1 MTRRVNFSADQR
13 VDLPEIQALQQFLTE
28 DDRRFLRMCL
38 LGRAQSENRV
48 IRGFKVEPE
57 SPVSARVLVVHD
69 LGAPGE
75 SAFVGAE
82 NLGGVFE
89 HGALAGGIDGAG
101 NLEGA
106 AQLLLDFSAQ
116 PAATYDVK
124 VRLTYTTGIADNRAF
139 WNPST
144 KKEVVRQTDTRKLP
158 QWQIAFQG
166 HADPD
171 WVLLA
176 SVVWNGVSIA
186 AADITDKRRFAIEG
200 MANPTGA
207 APWSHAAQDE
217 TTGVGDFPRSDTRDD
232 PTVGAFGV
240 WEALGALA
248 RQIQDLKGQ
257 REGDQRFDWYSR
269 VFAPP
274 GFRTG
279 AVPKP
284 DEYTKS
290 LRSIDTV
297 TFTVADGDTEGA
309 DFMGQYALVECFKFI
324 QDNAAELPG
333 RILVMVKDRQT
344 TTHVYG
350 WNQNIVIPD
359 KHIGLI
365 GVQGG
370 TVSTATPT
378 LFQVGEG
385 QIAVGV
391 QTTVDTVALKFTGS
405 GGLYCENL
413 MFYDDVEGG
422 AQLSHIEVDPR
433 GYFQARNVTIAV
445 NAAPNEARPQLR
457 CGSERL
463 VLDQCRLSGAF
474 FIGGR
479 SATAFPINGENDN
492 FHTGGSVQNSTITG
506 LLRLRHKAAPVV
518 GEQLLYA
525 HGIRFERTT
534 FVPTTLAAPVVFG
547 QVDARGARQLTWHDC
562 HFLYL
567 GDQDC
572 LRFGDMDLGG
582 VFVASRDMRV
592 TENIFKMQFSAT
604 HAGFV
609 GGAGGV
615 NGTEGTGWAI
625 KSWPSSPVSVRT
637 QICKGLNIAGN
648 RFSPD
653 ESLAFIDTSPDA
665 GCVALADAREV
676 WLDKNDVR
684 EWTLPRNSVGDTQ
697 ILFLVTASL
706 TGGPVG
712 GGQSTW
718 IRGNYIG
725 DWREAAVGQAWGA
738 VGQFLNCLRIG
749 PFANG
754 VKVHGNVI
762 SAVAEDGTVIDPSGA
777 HSAAVVFDSVDV
789 EFEYNRFLLWRSA
802 TDPLDST
809 CVGIGGILL
818 DVRFTDNNFVACGG
832 ANIHALAGII
842 IGLYV
847 NNNHFLVG
855 PTDTLFHSAVDLGI
869 GATLID
875 NAHFKSN
882 TWNYDSGG
890 AVTKF
895 ALRLGPAIHFSVVGN
910 YFPDGNIRHATAGG
924 LPTAFSHGYAAGVP
938 DLNFINAYT

>member
-28 DDRRFLRMCL
+28 DDRRFVRMCL
-38 LGRAQSENRV
+38 LGKAQSENRV

-57 SPVSARVLVVHD
+57 APVSARVLVIHD

-75 SAFVGAE
+75 SAFMGAE
-82 NLGGVFE
+82 NLGGIFE

-124 VRLTYTTGIADNRAF
+124 VRLTFTTGIADNRAF

-144 KKEVVRQTDTRKLP
+144 DQEVVRQTDTRKLP

-186 AADITDKRRFAIEG
+186 AADITDKRQFAIEG

-217 TTGVGDFPRSDTRDD
+217 TTGVGDFPRGDLRDD
-232 PTVGAFGV
+232 PTVGTFGV
-240 WEALGALA
+240 WEALTALA

-297 TFTVADGDTEGA
+297 TFTVADGSTEGA
-309 DFMGQYALVECFKFI
+309 DFTGANALVNCFKFI

-333 RILVMVKDRQT
+333 RILVVVKDRQAPGPW
-344 TTHVYG
+344 VYN
-350 WNQNIVIPD
+350 WDQNIVIPD

-370 TVSTATPT
+370 TVSAATPT

-385 QIAVGV
+385 QIAIGMS
-391 QTTVDTVALKFTGS
+391 TALDTVALKMTGK

-413 MFYDDVEGG
+413 VFYDDVEGG
-422 AQLSHIEVDPR
+422 AQLSLIEVDPR
-433 GYFQARNVTIAV
+433 GYFQGRNVTITV
-445 NAAPNEARPQLR
+445 NASPNEARPQLR

-463 VLDQCRLSGAF
+463 VLDECRLNGCF

-479 SATAFPINGENDN
+479 SATAFPINADPDN
-492 FHTGGSVQNSTITG
+492 FHTGGVVQRSTIQG
-506 LLRLRHKAAPVV
+506 LLRLRNKLAPVI
-518 GEQLLYA
+518 GEELLYA
-525 HGIRFERTT
+525 YGVKFERTT
-534 FVPTTLAAPVVFG
+534 FVPSTVMAREFG
-547 QVDARGARQLTWHDC
+547 QIDARGTRQLGFDDC
-562 HFLYL
+562 QFSYW

-582 VFVASRDMRV
+582 VFVTSRDSRV
-592 TENIFKMQFSAT
+592 HDSRFKMQFSAA
-604 HAGFV
+604 HAGFI

-615 NGTEGTGWAI
+615 NGVQGTGWAI
-625 KSWPSSPVSVRT
+625 KIQPTGVVSVRT
-637 QICKGLNIAGN
+637 QIPKNIRVTHN
-648 RFSPD
+648 RFTPD
-653 ESLAFIDTSPDA
+653 ISLALLDTSPDA
-665 GCVALADAREV
+665 GCVSCVDAREV
-676 WLDKNDVR
+676 RIEKNDVR
-684 EWTLPRNSVGDTQ
+684 EWTMPLASVGDSQ
-697 ILFLVTASL
+697 ILFYAAASFAGAL
-706 TGGPVG
+706 VG
-712 GGQSTW
+712 GGQVLW
-718 IRGNYIG
+718 INDNFVG
-725 DWREAAVGQAWGA
+725 DWRELAVGQAWGA

-749 PFANG
+749 PFVNG
-754 VKVHGNVI
+754 CKVHNNTI
-762 SAVAEDGTVIDPSGA
+762 SAVDETGSTIDPSGA
-777 HSAAVVFDSVDV
+777 HSAVVVFDSLDID
-789 EFEYNRFLLWRSA
+789 FARNRFVGWRSL
-802 TDPLDST
+802 TDPTDST
-809 CVGIGGILL
+809 CVGGGGILFDL
-818 DVRFTDNNFVACGG
+818 RFSDNNFIACGG
-832 ANIHALAGII
+832 
-842 IGLYV
+842 
-847 NNNHFLVG
+847 NNLDVIPGSVLVG
-855 PTDTLFHSAVDLGI
+855 FHASDNKFNTGTD
-869 GATLID
+869 
-875 NAHFKSN
+875 K
-882 TWNYDSGG
+882 
-890 AVTKF
+890 TKF
-895 ALRLGPAIHFSVVGN
+895 SRAIRLPDASEHVHIRDNEWDYVAAFPADVVVAVYLGAPVHFTVVGN
-910 YFPDGNIRHATAGG
+910 YFDHGDISHLTAAGA
-924 LPTAFSHGYAAGVP
+924 PTATSFGYAEPGQN
-938 DLNFINAYT
+938 LNYVFAYV